1 MPSPP
6 STSDLLQLSQA
17 VRGTFKRRRAASAGP
32 LSVLPAASVA
42 VSAPLVA
49 VCAAARSTTLLCS
62 AVVRYL
68 RFGGSAIGDE
78 RMIKLPFLLNTQ
90 VMRVLP
96 LTYCTLCCGTKACH
110 AFLMLSMFWCVWG
123 SLCRMAASYALDQH
137 MIHKHSKRMTQNKIG
152 PPGSCPFFQR
162 RGGESSSRA
171 SAYL

>member
-78 RMIKLPFLLNTQ
+78 RIMNTS
-90 VMRVLP
+90 VL
-96 LTYCTLCCGTKACH
+96 AEH
-110 AFLMLSMFWCVWG
+110 
-123 SLCRMAASYALDQH
+123 ASYASAAFNLLYFVLRYRSVSCFFLCNLCSEVCVGLCAGWQH
-137 MIHKHSKRMTQNKIG
+137 HMR
-152 PPGSCPFFQR
+152 
-162 RGGESSSRA
+162 
-171 SAYL
+171 